1 VSTRPS
7 SRVTDVAVHRAQPRI
22 YVALDSADEAR
33 LRRLLAD
40 LDPASCGVKIGKEAF
55 TALGPRVVEWARAR
69 GFAVFLDLKF
79 HDIPN
84 TVAQACRAAA
94 SLDVTLVNVHAS
106 GGRRMLEAARE
117 AIPPGGNATALIAVT
132 VLTSMADADLLEVG
146 VRDGAD
152 EQVSRLARLTAA
164 TGLDG
169 VVCSAR
175 EATAMRSLFSGPQ
188 GLVVTPGVRP
198 AGSSQ
203 DDQRRVV
210 TPGEALANGATSL
223 VIGRPITAAES
234 PARALEAIVS
244 SL

>member
-1 VSTRPS
+1 MACHRP
-7 SRVTDVAVHRAQPRI
+7 QPRI

-33 LRRLLAD
+33 VRALLAE
-40 LDPASCGVKIGKEAF
+40 LDPSLCGIKIGKEAF
-55 TALGPRVVEWARAR
+55 TALGPRVVEWARER
-69 GFAVFLDLKF
+69 GFPVFLDLKF

-94 SLDVTLVNVHAS
+94 GLDVALVNVHAS

-117 AIPPGGNATALIAVT
+117 AIPASAEAPGLIAVT
-132 VLTSMADADLLEVG
+132 VLTSMEDGDLAEIG
-146 VRDGAD
+146 VDGGAAA
-152 EQVSRLARLTAA
+152 QVERLARLTAD

-175 EATAMRSLFSGPQ
+175 EAAAMRAVFPGDD

-198 AGSSQ
+198 AGSAR

-210 TPGEALANGATSL
+210 TPSEALANGATSL
-223 VIGRPITAAES
+223 VIGRPITAAAHPGE
-234 PARALEAIVS
+234 ALEAIVAD
-244 SL
+244 L